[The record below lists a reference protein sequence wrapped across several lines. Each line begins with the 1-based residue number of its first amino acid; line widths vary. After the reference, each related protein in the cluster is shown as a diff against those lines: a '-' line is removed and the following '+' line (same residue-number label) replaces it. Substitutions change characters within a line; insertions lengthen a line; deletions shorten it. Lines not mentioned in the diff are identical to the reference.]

1 MTVNAQVIRP
11 HLRSGSQHQPQ
22 TRKRARVG
30 LLAVAAAIAAV
41 ASLLLTDAS
50 ALAEAPPPSP
60 TSTGCADLQSITLTA
75 NTARSAGQAAS
86 QTESTPNGCG
96 LTASIGAA
104 PDHFYSSAGEPP
116 EPCQATFTPSAMG
129 STGMRVTVVSN
140 GNCDGVSLSWQST
153 PPTASGSAA
162 SAGGQAGVSGASS
175 QFASAYGKLIGNEQF
190 DISTFW
196 ARSNVAWGYT
206 LTTVDSASHTLSDW
220 ARGLTGWAVAS
231 RSANIVKHGSA
242 LYQSTNGVNFKNSTA
257 GIVGET
263 VVRLNIKP
271 GGSFTCGF
279 KGRWKPDLPLW
290 HFDSECD
297 SN

>member
-1 MTVNAQVIRP
+1 MTFSAQTIHSRSRGLTRIASQVKKRVIP
-11 HLRSGSQHQPQ
+11 SLIVSATASAVVVLFILSGS
-22 TRKRARVG
+22 
-30 LLAVAAAIAAV
+30 
-41 ASLLLTDAS
+41 S
-50 ALAEAPPPSP
+50 ALAESPPLS
-60 TSTGCADLQSITLTA
+60 STGADCADLQPITLSA
-75 NTARSAGQAAS
+75 NAVDEHSGQQWSPAS
-86 QTESTPNGCG
+86 GCG
-96 LTASIGAA
+96 LTASIGPG
-104 PDHFYSSAGEPP
+104 PDRFYGSAGDPP